1 MKYILA
7 FLFICISTM
16 VYTQDI
22 LGEGIEV
29 VEFNAPF
36 SSTKCEFLDELEDC
50 EVLRIDIFTNTAAQA
65 EYKIVVVPTLILFSD
80 GVEVVRFQANIMM
93 QLVITQEEVQ
103 DAISEA
109 ILSDF

>member
-1 MKYILA
+1 
-7 FLFICISTM
+7 M

-36 SSTKCEFLDELEDC
+36 SPSKCEFLDDLEEV
-50 EVLRIDIFTNTAAQA
+50 EVLRIDIFANTAAQK
-65 EYKIVVVPTLILFSD
+65 EHQIVVVPTIIIFND
-80 GVEVVRFQANIMM
+80 GIEVERFQANIMM
-93 QLVITQEEVQ
+93 VLEVTQEEIQ

-109 ILSDF
+109 IMNGF